1 MIAITSHNDLSL
13 RPSSFSFFPS
23 YSLPCHGAKTNKD
36 NVLIPGLM
44 TVAANHEALG
54 WLRTFNFFFLSQKD
68 FSFPLARA
76 VKAEQYMMQRVGGS
90 AD

>member
-1 MIAITSHNDLSL
+1 MIIIITIVLKTMIAIKSHNDLSL
-13 RPSSFSFFPS
+13 RPSSLSFFPS

-54 WLRTFNFFFLSQKD
+54 WLRTFNCFFSLAEGFFFPSR
-68 FSFPLARA
+68 SSR
-76 VKAEQYMMQRVGGS
+76 
-90 AD
+90 